1 MITKRIQRRNAN
13 ILKYH
18 EKGYGTRTIGKI
30 FHLSHAQCANIIKKL
45 KEQGKAELMDLEQ
58 RKIKKDGGE
67 MMWCERCQEVTYHAF
82 VAISSGRGHVYT
94 CEQCGFEVSGE

>member
-1 MITKRIQRRNAN
+1 M
-13 ILKYH
+13 
-18 EKGYGTRTIGKI
+18 
-30 FHLSHAQCANIIKKL
+30 
-45 KEQGKAELMDLEQ
+45 AELMDLEQ